1 MSTGGG
7 FAVLDGSQLGDIDL
21 SLPDHPAS
29 ALTGAQVIELAESK
43 VSDRLYGLS
52 LPETIRS
59 GALGRVGCV
68 DGASFQGAKL
78 DGDQAVEKLKEYVAA
93 IADQLKDDP
102 IVVSIL
108 DGSALR
114 LYLEDEDDFAML
126 AENLFTE
133 LDTEDTG
140 KIKKSEIR
148 RALDHMGVDMGVPP
162 PSELPLLGDILKKHG
177 AEGEEE
183 VGQAQFAEVLQ
194 PVLHE
199 LADTLA
205 EKHIVVTHNVKV
217 VNGSK
222 IRKFLDNEKQ
232 LENVTEKVL
241 EGNHEQSCVETVR
254 KYLEKNGTD
263 MGLPPLDIEEAVAL
277 YNAVFYSAAYNK
289 SVLEWRKEEIREIVK
304 EILGKF
310 AEQLESDP
318 VFIDLGN

>member
-7 FAVLDGSQLGDIDL
+7 FAVLDGAQLGGDIDL
-21 SLPDHPAS
+21 SLPDHGGG
-29 ALTGAQVIELAESK
+29 ALIGAQVIELAESR
-43 VSDRLYGLS
+43 VSDRLYGLA
-52 LPETIRS
+52 LPENIRS
-59 GALGRVGCV
+59 RALGRVGF
-68 DGASFQGAKL
+68 GGGFREAEL
-78 DGDQAVEKLKEYVAA
+78 DGDQAAEKLKEYVAA
-93 IADQLKDDP
+93 IAGELKDDP

-114 LYLEDEDDFAML
+114 LDLEDEDDFAML

-133 LDTEDTG
+133 LDAEDTG

-148 RALDHMGVDMGVPP
+148 RALDNMGVEMGVPP
-162 PSELPLLGDILKKHG
+162 PSELHLLSDILKKHG

-194 PVLHE
+194 SVLHE

-205 EKHIVVTHNVKV
+205 EKRVVVTHNVKV

-222 IRKFLDNEKQ
+222 IRKLLEDEKQ
-232 LENVTEKVL
+232 LANVTEKIL
-241 EGNHEQSCVETVR
+241 EGNHEQNCVETVR
-254 KYLEKNGTD
+254 KYLEKNGAD

-277 YNAVFYSAAYNK
+277 YNAVFYSAAFDK
-289 SVLEWRKEEIREIVK
+289 SVSEWRKDEIQEIVK

-318 VFIDLGN
+318 VFVDLGN

>member
-7 FAVLDGSQLGDIDL
+7 FAVIDGAQLGDIDL
-21 SLPDHPAS
+21 SLPDQGAQ
-29 ALTGAQVIELAESK
+29 ALTGAQVIELAESR
-43 VSDRLYGLS
+43 VSDRLYGLA
-52 LPETIRS
+52 LPETVRS
-59 GALGRVGCV
+59 GALGRVG
-68 DGASFQGAKL
+68 FQGAEL
-78 DGDQAVEKLKEYVAA
+78 DGDQAAERLNEYVAA
-93 IADQLKDDP
+93 IADALKDDP

-133 LDTEDTG
+133 LDAEDTG

-162 PSELPLLGDILKKHG
+162 PSELPLLSDILKKHG

-194 PVLHE
+194 SVLHE
-199 LADTLA
+199 VADTLA
-205 EKHIVVTHNVKV
+205 EKRIIVTHNVKV
-217 VNGSK
+217 VNGFK
-222 IRKFLDNEKQ
+222 IRKILGDEKQ
-232 LENVTEKVL
+232 LTHVVEKIL
-241 EGNHEQSCVETVR
+241 EENHEQNSIETVR

-263 MGLPPLDIEEAVAL
+263 MGLPPLDVEEAVAL
-277 YNAVFYSAAYNK
+277 YNAVFYSAAFNK
-289 SVLEWRKEEIREIVK
+289 SVLEWSKDETREIVK
-304 EILGKF
+304 EILEKF

-318 VFIDLGN
+318 VFVDLGN

>member
-1 MSTGGG
+1 M
-7 FAVLDGSQLGDIDL
+7 
-21 SLPDHPAS
+21 
-29 ALTGAQVIELAESK
+29 IELAESK

-59 GALGRVGCV
+59 SALGRVGFV
-68 DGASFQGAKL
+68 DGASFQGAEL
-78 DGDQAVEKLKEYVAA
+78 DKDQALEKLKEYVSA

-133 LDTEDTG
+133 LDAEDTG

-162 PSELPLLGDILKKHG
+162 PSELPLLGVGDILKKHG

-183 VGQAQFAEVLQ
+183 LGQAQFAEVLQ
-194 PVLHE
+194 PVLYE

-205 EKHIVVTHNVKV
+205 EKRIVVTHNVKV
-217 VNGSK
+217 INGSK
-222 IRKFLDNEKQ
+222 IKKFLDDEKQ

-263 MGLPPLDIEEAVAL
+263 MGLPPLDIEEAVGL
-277 YNAVFYSAAYNK
+277 YNAVFYSAAYNN
-289 SVLEWRKEEIREIVK
+289 SVLEWRKDEIREIVK

-310 AEQLESDP
+310 AEQLERDP
-318 VFIDLGN
+318 VLVDLGN